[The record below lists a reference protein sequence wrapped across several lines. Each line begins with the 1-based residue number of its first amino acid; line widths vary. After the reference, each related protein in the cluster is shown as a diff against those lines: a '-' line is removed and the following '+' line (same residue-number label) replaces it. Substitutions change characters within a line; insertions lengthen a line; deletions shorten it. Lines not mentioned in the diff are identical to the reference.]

1 MDYAAGISAVKAP
14 PLRAGP
20 ESLPGA
26 GRRSVRALILAL
38 LVAAACAEGRGE
50 PGDPSP
56 TNLTVFQRLAASMVD
71 TLAPALARAEG
82 GSIRLRVLP
91 EETAWALELDIAQ
104 ALRRMTDRT
113 VEAGGL
119 PTLTV
124 DAGIVRGFVE
134 YSAPRRD
141 GLFGSKVADRSVL
154 LTLRLKAWVPATGAS
169 LFAGEVTRV
178 AHDTV
183 GVAELERLET
193 PGLEMTR
200 GIPPPEGLFSSLLEP
215 IILIGA
221 IAVGVYLL
229 FTVRS

>member
-1 MDYAAGISAVKAP
+1 
-14 PLRAGP
+14 
-20 ESLPGA
+20 
-26 GRRSVRALILAL
+26 
-38 LVAAACAEGRGE
+38 
-50 PGDPSP
+50 
-56 TNLTVFQRLAASMVD
+56 MVD
-71 TLAPALARAEG
+71 TLATALAQTDT
-82 GSIRLRVLP
+82 GSIRLRVFP

-104 ALRRMTDRT
+104 ALRRLTGRT
-113 VEAGGL
+113 VEEGTTPAL
-119 PTLTV
+119 SV

-134 YSAPRRD
+134 YSAVRRD

-154 LTLRLKAWVPATGAS
+154 LTLRLKAWKASTGAL
-169 LFAGEVTRV
+169 LFSGEVTKV

-183 GVAELERLET
+183 GVSQLERLET